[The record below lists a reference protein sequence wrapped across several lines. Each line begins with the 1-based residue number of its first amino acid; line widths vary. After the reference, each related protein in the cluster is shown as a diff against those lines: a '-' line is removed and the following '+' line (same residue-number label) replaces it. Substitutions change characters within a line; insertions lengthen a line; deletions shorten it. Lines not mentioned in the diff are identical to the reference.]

1 MTALLQILKVFVT
14 CIFTLVTMFVVGV
27 EFEFTR
33 RQTSLSAKITGVFI
47 SVLFISFLILAT
59 LSFWDLV

>member
-33 RQTSLSAKITGVFI
+33 RQSSLSAKITGVFI
-47 SVLFISFLILAT
+47 SVLLIALVILIT
-59 LSFWDLV
+59 LIFWDLV